1 MSQDSEIENEMM
13 ARGLWAEKF
22 VEFQSDREN
31 PRRVAFARVGNATR
45 RVIDR
50 LVATMASNEELGS
63 IASEI
68 EGVAT
73 ALERYPMGRTYEGF
87 AEAANA
93 GSPGGF
99 FDHSPVS
106 GVANPIAPPLQFE
119 IPDVDASGERRI
131 LGRANFGS
139 AYEGPPGCVHG
150 GYLAAAFDELLG
162 RAQSLGGNPGMT
174 ANLSI
179 NYRKPTPLKC
189 DLEFEGVLWKID
201 GRKVYTRGTC
211 RYDGIVTAEADAL
224 FVSINFEKLAELAR
238 LQRRL

>member
-31 PRRVAFARVGNATR
+31 PRRVAFARVGDATR
-45 RVIDR
+45 RVIER
-50 LVATMASNEELGS
+50 LVATKATNEELES
-63 IASEI
+63 IAVEI
-68 EGVAT
+68 ESVAT

-87 AEAANA
+87 SEAANS

-99 FDHSPVS
+99 FDHSPIS

-119 IPDVDASGERRI
+119 IPDVDASGEQRI
-131 LGRANFGS
+131 IGRANFGS

-174 ANLSI
+174 ANLNI
-179 NYRKPTPLKC
+179 NYRKPTPLKR
-189 DLEFEGVLWKID
+189 DLEFEAVLRKID

-211 RYDGIVTAEADAL
+211 KYGGIVTAEADAL
-224 FVSINFEKLAELAR
+224 FVSINFEKLAELAQ
-238 LQRRL
+238 LQRRV